1 MCLGC
6 LYIGRWSWRQTNIE
20 TNIFSGEKMQL
31 EIYSCAWLVQTYIP
45 VKLSKTEVLSQVVG
59 PSNDLQTLLR
69 NYGLQLTPT
78 KPLSRSVLAQCFFFS
93 LFSPRPLH
101 LWHCFS
107 LSSSLS
113 HLLLFST
120 RGNTREV
127 GGCERGRKS
136 KIVGKSLPNNHALA
150 LIGEQ

>member
-93 LFSPRPLH
+93 LSSALDHCIFGTVFHFHHHCLIFSSFQPEGIQEK
-101 LWHCFS
+101 WV
-107 LSSSLS
+107 
-113 HLLLFST
+113 
-120 RGNTREV
+120 GVRE
-127 GGCERGRKS
+127 GERAR
-136 KIVGKSLPNNHALA
+136 
-150 LIGEQ
+150 